1 MSFVTG
7 TSRAPATDLANR
19 RMGAGLLLSL
29 LLHALVLSLQ
39 FGVPGLGLPGPAPI
53 TVRLANVAPPPPVP
67 EPIAAEP
74 SVPLPESAAPS
85 KPANGMVLLDPLPP
99 PPAPAKPA
107 VRKGKPRQ
115 AKRISTPL
123 PALEPSEAPTRVI
136 TQDQNPN
143 DKFVVP
149 LARPE
154 ESVQKTIDPKE
165 AQAGTDEGTDSVTS
179 AAEAEAARAAELK
192 AADEAARQQAAAV
205 EARKLADEQARQ
217 AAVRQQQLDDARN
230 KAELVARVKDEEA
243 ARQRLELAARQQ
255 EDEAARQRIEV
266 AARQKEDQTVRQRAE
281 LAARQK
287 EDELARQR
295 AEVAARQKDEEL
307 VRQRAELA
315 ARQKDEE
322 LARRRAELEVRRK
335 EEELARQRAE
345 LAARQ
350 QADELARRQA
360 EERALQQADEAA
372 RQRAAEAA
380 RQQAEQLA
388 AQQQRERAAADARL
402 AGNAAP
408 PVAGASP
415 GPSAGA
421 GSAGGNA
428 TIPKGLF
435 NSDLANR
442 ARELTKGLDVL
453 SGTPPPTRPREDEER
468 GRRRVVVSSSTERD
482 IPLRMYADSFR
493 QKIERNGGLNYSQLS
508 HERVRVD
515 PLVSVAIRSD
525 GTVEDVTI
533 VRSSGRSDTDEAVRR
548 IVRVNARYS
557 AFPPNIAA
565 RYDVIEIRRIWTFD
579 VSLKLIEELR

>member
-19 RMGAGLLLSL
+19 RMAAGLLLSL

-74 SVPLPESAAPS
+74 SVPLPEAAAPS

-99 PPAPAKPA
+99 PPSPAKPA

-179 AAEAEAARAAELK
+179 AAEAEAARAAEMK

-266 AARQKEDQTVRQRAE
+266 AARQKED
-281 LAARQK
+281 
-287 EDELARQR
+287 ELARQR

-360 EERALQQADEAA
+360 EERA
-372 RQRAAEAA
+372 

-402 AGNAAP
+402 TGNAVP
-408 PVAGASP
+408 PMAGASP

-533 VRSSGRSDTDEAVRR
+533 VRSSGRSDT
-548 IVRVNARYS
+548 
-557 AFPPNIAA
+557 
-565 RYDVIEIRRIWTFD
+565 
-579 VSLKLIEELR
+579 